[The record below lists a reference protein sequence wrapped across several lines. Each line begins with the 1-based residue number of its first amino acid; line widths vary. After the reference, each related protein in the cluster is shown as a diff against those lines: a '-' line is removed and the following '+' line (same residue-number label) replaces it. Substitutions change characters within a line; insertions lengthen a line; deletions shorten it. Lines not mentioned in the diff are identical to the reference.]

1 MNKKKQEILK
11 EKLGF
16 LPLSVSKIEGTPR
29 IWVNA
34 VSVGEVVAAGSIV
47 KLLRETYPS
56 AFIILSTGTET
67 GRKMAEQTIKEVDN
81 YIYYPFDF
89 PWVVRRILRI
99 LRPHLFITIETE
111 IWPNLLT
118 TARKMGI
125 KTMLANGRI
134 SARSFNRYR
143 RTRFLWKKVL
153 GSFDVMSMISQTDAE
168 KIKSIGA
175 EPEKVFI
182 SGNSKYDTLIFRADP
197 KFEVKIRKLLQIE
210 SHEIVFLAAST
221 HDGEEKT
228 IIKAYK
234 NLLKEFPHL
243 ILIIAPRHIKRV
255 ASVEEALRSEGLSDF
270 IHRTRLEYTQRK
282 SPIIILDV
290 IGELF
295 YIYSLGTIIFCGGSL
310 IKKGG
315 QNILEPACWG
325 KVIFYGP
332 SMEDFLAEKE
342 LLTKAGAGIE
352 VKGAASLVREATVL
366 LNNPEERRQRGEKG
380 REAIQK
386 MEGAAK
392 KNVKLAQKLLEGS
405 KNNVQ
410 CEYLTPYPAS

>member
-1 MNKKKQEILK
+1 MNKEKQQILK
-11 EKLGF
+11 EKLGL

-56 AFIILSTGTET
+56 ASIILSTGTET
-67 GRKMAEQTIKEVDN
+67 GRKTAEQTIKEVDG
-81 YIYYPFDF
+81 YIYFPLDF
-89 PWVVRRILRI
+89 PWVVRRVLRI

-111 IWPNLLT
+111 IWPNFLSI
-118 TARKMGI
+118 ARKMGI

-153 GSFDVMSMISQTDAE
+153 GNFDAMSMISKIDAE
-168 KIKSIGA
+168 RIKSIGA

-182 SGNSKYDTLIFRADP
+182 SGNSKYDTLISRANP
-197 KFEVKIRKLLQIE
+197 GFKAEIRKLLQIE
-210 SHEIVFLAAST
+210 PYEAVFLAAST
-221 HDGEEKT
+221 HDGEEKI

-243 ILIIAPRHIKRV
+243 IFIIAPRHIKRV
-255 ASVEEALRSEGLSDF
+255 ASVEKALRSEGLSDF
-270 IHRTRLEYTQRK
+270 IHRSSLQHTRRK

-295 YIYSLGTIIFCGGSL
+295 YVYSLGTIIFCGGSL
-310 IKKGG
+310 VKKGG

-325 KVIFYGP
+325 KVVFYGP
-332 SMEDFLAEKE
+332 SMEDFLVERE
-342 LLTKAGAGIE
+342 LLGGAGAGIE
-352 VKGAASLVREATVL
+352 VKGAASLVREAMVL

-386 MEGAAK
+386 MEDAAK
-392 KNVKLAQKLLEGS
+392 KNVRLAQKLL
-405 KNNVQ
+405 KDF
-410 CEYLTPYPAS
+410 